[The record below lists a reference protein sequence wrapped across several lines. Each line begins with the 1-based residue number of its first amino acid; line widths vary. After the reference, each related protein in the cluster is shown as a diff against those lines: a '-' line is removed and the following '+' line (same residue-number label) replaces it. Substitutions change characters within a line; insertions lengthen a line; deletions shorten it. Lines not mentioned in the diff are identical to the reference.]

1 MTREEAF
8 NLLKNKINDPNMI
21 KHSLAVEA
29 CLRELARY
37 FNQNE
42 DQWRLAGLLHDYDYK
57 EMINNPERHGLAAA
71 EELEKLGLTD
81 PVILQA
87 IRAHNEQNHTPRES
101 FLDKAIHAVDPLTG
115 LIVAATL
122 VLPSKKLQ
130 DLTVENILK
139 RYREKRFAAGANREI
154 IARCVDL
161 NLNLEQFISICL
173 QAMQKISDTLG
184 L

>member
-1 MTREEAF
+1 
-8 NLLKNKINDPNMI
+8 
-21 KHSLAVEA
+21 
-29 CLRELARY
+29 
-37 FNQNE
+37 
-42 DQWRLAGLLHDYDYK
+42 
-57 EMINNPERHGLAAA
+57 
-71 EELEKLGLTD
+71 
-81 PVILQA
+81 
-87 IRAHNEQNHTPRES
+87 
-101 FLDKAIHAVDPLTG
+101 
-115 LIVAATL
+115 